1 MALGRFGA
9 NGEGIL
15 ADAPADALPHGIL
28 FLSEASDTDSLAH
41 PAARPI
47 VDAWATHGEAID
59 PDRSLKD
66 YLRDKFFGDVH
77 RPMYESRPI
86 YFPLSSAKRSFVAY
100 VSIHRWTADTLRA
113 LQAEHLTVARRDLEA
128 ELADLRVTR
137 ASADKKSAR
146 AADKRS
152 STVAAWL
159 EELDAFIAAV
169 AQCAERRPPR
179 PDDKTPDTEV
189 DARYAPDLDDG
200 VMINAAALWPL
211 LDPQWKDPKK
221 WWKELASAAGKKDYD
236 WSHLAARY
244 FPARVDAKCKADPSL
259 AVAHPPGST
268 TPPRRTSG
276 GCGPGPRPH
285 SPLDEH
291 DKPASHPARAPFEP
305 PRPDLFEELVTGG
318 TRPPPPRARPGA
330 APMTTALPPPS
341 PLPPPDA
348 DDEADA

>member
-9 NGEGIL
+9 AREGIL
-15 ADAPADALPHGIL
+15 AEAPADALPHGIL

-41 PAARPI
+41 PAARRI

-66 YLRDKFFGDVH
+66 YLRDRFFGDVH
-77 RPMYESRPI
+77 RPMYENRPI

-236 WSHLAARY
+236 WSHLAARH
-244 FPARVDAKCKADPSL
+244 FPSRVDAKCKADPSL
-259 AVAHPPGST
+259 AVAHHCFW
-268 TPPRRTSG
+268 RY
-276 GCGPGPRPH
+276 
-285 SPLDEH
+285 
-291 DKPASHPARAPFEP
+291 HPARAYAWELRLQDEL
-305 PRPDLFEELVTGG
+305 RPDFLIDEPDAPLHRTAFLRDHLDTAATLRAKED
-318 TRPPPPRARPGA
+318 TRRARKSKDSDQPD
-330 APMTTALPPPS
+330 LP
-341 PLPPPDA
+341 L
-348 DDEADA
+348 DDRDDTEAEQ